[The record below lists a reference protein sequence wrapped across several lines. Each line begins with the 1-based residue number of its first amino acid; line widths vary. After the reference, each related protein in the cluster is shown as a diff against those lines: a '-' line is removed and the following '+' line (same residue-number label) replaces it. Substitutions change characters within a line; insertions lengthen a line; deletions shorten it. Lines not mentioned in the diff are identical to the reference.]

1 MHLMLAQY
9 KKLKDHQSYSAL
21 TYVCIDLTVI

>member
-1 MHLMLAQY
+1 MLAQY

-21 TYVCIDLTVI
+21 TYVCIDLTYLALE